1 MALFPIKSKDVIGR
15 LRNQN
20 RCGLDQP
27 WIVFMT
33 FTKSNGNETLSGTN
47 LHLYDLCPSTW
58 THESYIN
65 IHRLKWS
72 QVDTHKTFSVV
83 CIKNLTWQ

>member
-1 MALFPIKSKDVIGR
+1 
-15 LRNQN
+15 
-20 RCGLDQP
+20 
-27 WIVFMT
+27 MT
-33 FTKSNGNETLSGTN
+33 LTKSNGNETLSGTN
-47 LHLYDLCPSTW
+47 LHLCDLCPSTW

-83 CIKNLTWQ
+83 CIKT